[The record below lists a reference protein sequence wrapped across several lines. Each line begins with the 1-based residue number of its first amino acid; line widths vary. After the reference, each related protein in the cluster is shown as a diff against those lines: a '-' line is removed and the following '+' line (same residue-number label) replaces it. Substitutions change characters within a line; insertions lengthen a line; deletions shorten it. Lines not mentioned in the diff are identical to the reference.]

1 MVCCEQTVTAG
12 PFKAGENSRY
22 PWVFAVIKTATREGD
37 GVKKK
42 LLAVKYKSNS
52 LVTKTIFYIA
62 AIILAVLMAASVIL
76 FFWFRHQ
83 MMQEYRQLTNA
94 AIANVDLSFD
104 YYITNTKDMMVQW
117 FDSAEGTMCRVKP
130 DYKMVENMSLLITI
144 RNAIENVP
152 YLHSVY
158 FLNKEGRVC
167 FDAGAGTSYT
177 ANMEKLLPEKILQ
190 EEKGSGAFL
199 WKVPNRFPAKED
211 IIFLTVYFSEAPLG
225 RKGYNGS
232 AAVNISALQLG
243 ESLFSQ
249 SSQDNLSIMILDRFG
264 NVVAH
269 SDRQYCGQN
278 WSDKSWVQKIMAEGT
293 SVQEVKEENFYG
305 EISSIPSSQ
314 KGFYIAA
321 QTEYLNGTYQIN
333 ELANVI
339 FIIIL
344 AAALLIVAL
353 MLPVCRRTFRP
364 LHKMISDIRQK
375 VMLEDKGY
383 DEVQVLNLYYEKLS
397 DNIKLVNYREEKSF
411 IVKNLLVGSQNQ
423 VIQSLLLKN
432 HVTSEN
438 RGYYAVAAYLC
449 PSGEETLSMQA
460 YDMLKDT
467 ISDIYSTALE
477 QAGHCTYF
485 EIGLRRMLFIVSET
499 EEQKLE
505 ESAFLQILE
514 RTGRSVEELTQNKIA
529 AFLSAKAETG
539 NVSCAGLVKELEE
552 RLKTRLILEE
562 YEGIGRPES
571 PKAAVD
577 RDKII
582 KELLDTVK
590 KGRKEAYEKL
600 LQQMLYNCR
609 DMAYEAFAGTIVD
622 TAEKIIRMRWETT
635 SVNGRSADQRE
646 KIKEQFEMLSS
657 RQELLNWLLSLFDE
671 AAVQLEKVNCHSTA
685 AQMEEA
691 VDYIRSNYDDCMLN
705 VNMLADRLNIS
716 ASYFGKLFREFT
728 GSSALEYITRT
739 RMEKAHDLLLTEPD
753 KDVGRIAVEVGY
765 SNNAYFATAFKKY
778 YGVSP
783 SKLRDYHV
791 VTGAASQ

>member
-1 MVCCEQTVTAG
+1 M
-12 PFKAGENSRY
+12 
-22 PWVFAVIKTATREGD
+22 
-37 GVKKK
+37 KKK

-52 LVTKTIFYIA
+52 LVTKTIFYIV

-76 FFWFRHQ
+76 FFWFRRQ

-94 AIANVDLSFD
+94 AIANADLSFD

-117 FDSAEGTMCRVKP
+117 FDSAEGTNCRVTP

-158 FLNKEGRVC
+158 FLNKYGQVC
-167 FDAGAGTSYT
+167 FDTSAGTAYAASLD
-177 ANMEKLLPEKILQ
+177 ELLPEKILL
-190 EEKGSGAFL
+190 EEKGSGSFL
-199 WKVPNRFPAKED
+199 WKAPNRFPSKED
-211 IIFLTVYFSEAPLG
+211 ITFLTVYFSEAPMEH
-225 RKGYNGS
+225 KGYNGS
-232 AAVNISALQLG
+232 AVVNISAVLLS

-249 SSQDNLSIMILDRFG
+249 SSQNNLSLMVLDKYG

-269 SDRQYCGQN
+269 SNRSYCGQN
-278 WSDKSWVQKIMAEGT
+278 WSDKSWVQKIITGET
-293 SVQEVKEENFYG
+293 TVQEVRDDNFHG

-344 AAALLIVAL
+344 AAALLIIAL

-364 LHKMISDIRQK
+364 LRNMITEIKQK
-375 VMLEDKGY
+375 AMLEDDGY
-383 DEVQVLNLYYEKLS
+383 DEVQYLNLYYEKLS
-397 DNIKLVNYREEKSF
+397 DNIRQLNYREEKSF
-411 IVKNLLVGSQNQ
+411 IVKNLLVGSQGQ
-423 VIQSLLLKN
+423 IIQSLLLKN
-432 HVTSEN
+432 HVTNEN
-438 RGYYAVAAYLC
+438 RSYYAIAAYLSA
-449 PSGEETLSMQA
+449 PEEEPLSMQA

-467 ISDIYSTALE
+467 VSEIYSTALG

-485 EIGLRRMLFIVSET
+485 ETGLRRMLFIVSET
-499 EEQKLE
+499 EDHKPE
-505 ESAFLQILE
+505 ETQLLQILE
-514 RTGRSVEELTQNKIA
+514 HTGCSVEELTHNKVTTL
-529 AFLSAKAETG
+529 LSQKAENGHT
-539 NVSCAGLVKELEE
+539 SCAGLVKDLEN

-562 YEGIGRPES
+562 YQGTGLPES
-571 PKAAVD
+571 PKAATD
-577 RDKII
+577 TEKIT
-582 KELLDTVK
+582 KEILEAVK
-590 KGRKEAYEKL
+590 KGKKEDYEL
-600 LQQMLYNCR
+600 LLARLLHSCR
-609 DMAYEAFAGTIVD
+609 DMTYEAFSNTILNA
-622 TAEKIIRMRWETT
+622 AEKIIRIRRETAA
-635 SVNGRSADQRE
+635 VNGEFPNQRD
-646 KIKEQFEMLSS
+646 KLKEQFEKLSS
-657 RQELLNWLLSLFDE
+657 RQELLGWLLSLFDA

-728 GSSALEYITRT
+728 GCSALEYITKT

-753 KDVGRIAVEVGY
+753 KDVGRIAAQVGY

-778 YGVSP
+778 FGVSP

-791 VTGAASQ
+791 VTGAVSSQPPQK